1 MPVKGVKQ
9 GPIVIEKDT
18 VTIRG
23 VELKGHWN
31 RMFEPR
37 VITDYDIT
45 TKDFVAT
52 LDGGESID
60 YCYQC
65 GKCIPVCPVDIVG
78 DYGPRKVYRKLQ
90 LGVDLTQDP
99 DLWLCTTCMNC
110 LRVCPKEVN
119 MIKIMPAVR
128 EVAINQSKFVPP
140 ELQKALENTSRYGNP
155 LGENPR
161 KRAEW
166 ARDAGVPVNIMAQ
179 IKRPVDIL
187 WYVSS
192 YTSYHPR
199 GKDAARAMARVFAAL
214 GVDWGILGPEE
225 KDDGDSQRLAG
236 EKGLFEMLAEQN
248 IATFNKYQFNR
259 LVVSGPHEFN
269 AFKNLYPNYGGNFDV
284 LHYTQFLRP
293 MLDQLKP
300 LFKKPLGK
308 KVTFHD
314 PCYLGRHNGEYDA
327 PRDLLRAIPGVEL
340 VEMGRCRENGYC
352 CGGGGGGMW
361 TDSFSRDYTKMRL
374 SDRRV
379 QEAVET
385 GADVLAVTCPF
396 EVSRFEDAVKA
407 TGNEGKLVV
416 RDIIELVDEAMKE

>member
-9 GPIVIEKDT
+9 GPIVVEKDS

-23 VELKGHWN
+23 VELKGQWN

-37 VITDYDIT
+37 VIDDYDLT
-45 TKDFVAT
+45 HLDMVSS

-60 YCYQC
+60 FCYQC
-65 GKCIPVCPVDIVG
+65 GKCVPVCPVDVVG
-78 DYGPRKVYRKLQ
+78 NYGPRKIYRKLQ
-90 LGVDLTQDP
+90 LGVNLVEDP

-128 EVAINQSKFVPP
+128 EVAVNENKVPP
-140 ELQKALENTSRYGNP
+140 ELQKAFENTAKYGNP

-161 KRAEW
+161 RRAEW
-166 ARDAGVPVNIMAQ
+166 AKEAGIPVPILAQ
-179 IKRPVDIL
+179 LKRPVDIL
-187 WYVSS
+187 WYVST

-199 GKDAARAMARVFAAL
+199 GKDAARAMARTLSSL
-214 GVDWGILGPEE
+214 GIDWGILGTEE

-248 IATFNKYQFNR
+248 IATFNKYQFNKM
-259 LVVSGPHEFN
+259 VVSGPHEFN
-269 AFKNLYPNYGGNFDV
+269 AFKNIYPKYGGTFEIE
-284 LHYTQFLRP
+284 HYTQFLRP
-293 MLDQLKP
+293 FIPQLREKMQKP
-300 LFKKPLGK
+300 LNV

-327 PRDLLRAIPGVEL
+327 PRDLLKAIPGVDL
-340 VEMGRCRENGYC
+340 LEMGRCRENGYC

-379 QEAVET
+379 MEAVET
-385 GADVLAVTCPF
+385 GADVLAVCCPF

-407 TGNEGKLVV
+407 TGNSGKLVV
-416 RDIIELVDEAMKE
+416 RDIIEMIDEAIRG

>member
-9 GPIVIEKDT
+9 GPIVVEKES

-23 VELKGHWN
+23 VELKGQWN

-37 VITDYDIT
+37 VIDDYDLT
-45 TKDFVAT
+45 NLDLVAS

-60 YCYQC
+60 FCYQC

-78 DYGPRKVYRKLQ
+78 NYGPRKIYRKLQ
-90 LGVDLTQDP
+90 LGVSLVDDP

-128 EVAINQSKFVPP
+128 ELAVNENKVPP
-140 ELQKALENTSRYGNP
+140 ELQKAFENTAKYGNP

-166 ARDAGVPVNIMAQ
+166 AKDAGVPVSILGQ

-187 WYVSS
+187 WYVST

-199 GKDAARAMARVFAAL
+199 GKDAARAMARVFSNL
-214 GVDWGILGPEE
+214 GVDWGILGAEE

-248 IATFNKYQFNR
+248 IATFNKYRFNKM
-259 LVVSGPHEFN
+259 VVSGPHEFN
-269 AFKNLYPNYGGNFDV
+269 AFKNIYPNYGGNFTV
-284 LHYTQFLRP
+284 EHYTQFLRP
-293 MLDQLKP
+293 FIPALKEKMTKSLDH
-300 LFKKPLGK
+300 

-314 PCYLGRHNGEYDA
+314 PCYLGRHNGEYDS
-327 PRDLLRAIPGVEL
+327 PRDLLRAIPGLEL
-340 VEMGRCRENGYC
+340 IEMGRCRENGYC

-361 TDSFSRDYTKMRL
+361 TDSFSRDFTKMRL

-379 QEAVET
+379 IEAVET
-385 GADVLAVTCPF
+385 GADVLAVCCPF

-407 TGNEGKLVV
+407 TGNAGKLVV
-416 RDIIELVDEAMKE
+416 KDIIELVDESIRG

>member
-9 GPIVIEKDT
+9 GPIVVESDS

-23 VELKGHWN
+23 VELKGQWN
-31 RMFEPR
+31 RMFESR
-37 VITDYDIT
+37 VIDDYDLT
-45 TKDFVAT
+45 H
-52 LDGGESID
+52 LDEVSSLEGGESID

-65 GKCIPVCPVDIVG
+65 GKCVPVCPVDVVG
-78 DYGPRKVYRKLQ
+78 NYGPRKIYRKLQ
-90 LGVDLTQDP
+90 LGVDLVEDP

-128 EVAINQSKFVPP
+128 EVAVNQNKVPG
-140 ELQKALENTSRYGNP
+140 ELQKAFENTARYGNP

-166 ARDAGVPVNIMAQ
+166 AKEAGVSVPIMAQ

-199 GKDAARAMARVFAAL
+199 GKDAARAMARVLTAL
-214 GVDWGILGPEE
+214 AVDWGILGPEE

-248 IATFNKYQFNR
+248 IATFNKYRFNR
-259 LVVSGPHEFN
+259 MVVSGPHEFN
-269 AFKNLYPNYGGNFDV
+269 AFKNIYPKYGGDFNIE
-284 LHYTQFLRP
+284 HYTQFLRP
-293 MLDQLKP
+293 FVPRLKEMMRTPLDVR
-300 LFKKPLGK
+300 
-308 KVTFHD
+308 VTFHD

-327 PRDLLRAIPGVEL
+327 PRDLLQAIPGVEL
-340 VEMGRCRENGYC
+340 IEMGRCRENGYC

-379 QEAVET
+379 LEAVET
-385 GADVLAVTCPF
+385 GADVLAVCCPF

-407 TGNEGKLVV
+407 TGNEGNIVV
-416 RDIIELVDEAMKE
+416 RDIIEMIDESMRG

>member
-9 GPIVIEKDT
+9 GPIVVEKDS

-23 VELKGHWN
+23 VELKGQWN
-31 RMFEPR
+31 RMFESR
-37 VITDYDIT
+37 VIDDYDLT
-45 TKDFVAT
+45 HLDEVSA

-65 GKCIPVCPVDIVG
+65 GKCVPVCPVDVVG
-78 DYGPRKVYRKLQ
+78 DYGPRKIYRKLQ
-90 LGVDLTQDP
+90 LGVNLVEDP

-128 EVAINQSKFVPP
+128 EVAVNQNKVPG
-140 ELQKALENTSRYGNP
+140 ELQKAFENTARYGNP

-166 ARDAGVPVNIMAQ
+166 AKDAGVPVPILAQ
-179 IKRPVDIL
+179 VKRPVDVL

-199 GKDAARAMARVFAAL
+199 GKDAARAMARVMTAL

-248 IATFNKYQFNR
+248 IAIFNKYQFNKM
-259 LVVSGPHEFN
+259 VVSGPHEFN
-269 AFKNLYPNYGGNFDV
+269 AFKNVYPKYGGDYNID
-284 LHYTQFLRP
+284 HYTQFLRP
-293 MLDQLKP
+293 VIPRLQQMMHKP
-300 LFKKPLGK
+300 LNVR
-308 KVTFHD
+308 VTFHD

-327 PRDLLRAIPGVEL
+327 PRDLLRAIPGVDL
-340 VEMGRCRENGYC
+340 IEMGRCRENGYC

-379 QEAVET
+379 MEAVET
-385 GADVLAVTCPF
+385 GADVLAVCCPF

-407 TGNEGKLVV
+407 TGNAGKLVV
-416 RDIIELVDEAMKE
+416 KDIIEMVDESMK

>member
-9 GPIVIEKDT
+9 GPIVVEKDT

-23 VELKGHWN
+23 VELKAQWN
-31 RMFEPR
+31 RMFESR
-37 VITDYDIT
+37 VIDDYDLT
-45 TKDFVAT
+45 NLDMVAS

-60 YCYQC
+60 FCYQC
-65 GKCIPVCPVDIVG
+65 GKCVPVCPVDVVG
-78 DYGPRKVYRKLQ
+78 NYGPRKIYKKLQ
-90 LGVDLTQDP
+90 LGVNLVDDP

-119 MIKIMPAVR
+119 MIQIMPAVR
-128 EVAINQSKFVPP
+128 EVAVNENKVPG
-140 ELQKALENTSRYGNP
+140 ELQKAFENTAKYGNP

-161 KRAEW
+161 KRADW
-166 ARDAGVPVNIMAQ
+166 AKEAGVSVPIMAQ
-179 IKRPVDIL
+179 IKRPVDVL

-199 GKDAARAMARVFAAL
+199 GKDAARAMARVLSGLDA
-214 GVDWGILGPEE
+214 DWGILGPEE
-225 KDDGDSQRLAG
+225 KDDGDSHRLAG

-248 IATFNKYQFNR
+248 IAIFSKYQFNKM
-259 LVVSGPHEFN
+259 VVSGPHEFN
-269 AFKNLYPNYGGNFDV
+269 AFKNVYPKYGGHFEIE
-284 LHYTQFLRP
+284 HYTQFLRP
-293 MLDQLKP
+293 LIPRLGEMMAKP
-300 LFKKPLGK
+300 LNV

-327 PRDLLRAIPGVEL
+327 PRELLKAIPGVEL
-340 VEMGRCRENGYC
+340 IEMGRCRENGYC

-361 TDSFSRDYTKMRL
+361 TDSFSRDFTKMRL

-379 QEAVET
+379 IEAVET
-385 GADVLAVTCPF
+385 GADTLAVCCPF

-416 RDIIELVDEAMKE
+416 KDIIELIDESIRG

>member
-9 GPIVIEKDT
+9 GPIVVEKDS

-23 VELKGHWN
+23 VELKGQWN

-37 VITDYDIT
+37 VIDDYDLT
-45 TKDFVAT
+45 NLDMVSS

-60 YCYQC
+60 FCYQC
-65 GKCIPVCPVDIVG
+65 GKCVPVCPVDVVG
-78 DYGPRKVYRKLQ
+78 NYGPRKIYRKLQ
-90 LGVDLTQDP
+90 LGVNLVEDP

-128 EVAINQSKFVPP
+128 EVAVNENKVPP
-140 ELQKALENTSRYGNP
+140 ELQKAFENTAKYGNP

-161 KRAEW
+161 RRAEW
-166 ARDAGVPVNIMAQ
+166 AKEAGIPVPILAQ
-179 IKRPVDIL
+179 LKRPVDIL
-187 WYVSS
+187 WYVST

-199 GKDAARAMARVFAAL
+199 GKDAARAMARTLSSL
-214 GVDWGILGPEE
+214 GIDWGILGTEE

-248 IATFNKYQFNR
+248 IATFNKYQFNKM
-259 LVVSGPHEFN
+259 VVSGPHEFN
-269 AFKNLYPNYGGNFDV
+269 AFKNIYPKYGGTFEIE
-284 LHYTQFLRP
+284 HYTQFLRP
-293 MLDQLKP
+293 FIPQLREKMQKP
-300 LFKKPLGK
+300 LNV

-327 PRDLLRAIPGVEL
+327 PRDLLKAIPGVDL
-340 VEMGRCRENGYC
+340 LEMGRCRENGYC

-379 QEAVET
+379 MEAVET
-385 GADVLAVTCPF
+385 GADVLAVCCPF

-407 TGNEGKLVV
+407 TGNSGKLVV
-416 RDIIELVDEAMKE
+416 RDIIEMIDEAIRG

>member
-9 GPIVIEKDT
+9 GPIVVEKDS

-23 VELKGHWN
+23 VELKGQWN

-37 VITDYDIT
+37 VIDDYDLT
-45 TKDFVAT
+45 NLDMVSS

-60 YCYQC
+60 FCYQC
-65 GKCIPVCPVDIVG
+65 GKCVPVCPVDVVG
-78 DYGPRKVYRKLQ
+78 NYGPRKIYRKLQ
-90 LGVDLTQDP
+90 LGVNLVEDP

-128 EVAINQSKFVPP
+128 EVAVNENKVPP
-140 ELQKALENTSRYGNP
+140 ELQKAFENTAKYGNP

-161 KRAEW
+161 RRAEW
-166 ARDAGVPVNIMAQ
+166 AKEAGIPVPILAQ
-179 IKRPVDIL
+179 LKRPVDIL
-187 WYVSS
+187 WYVST

-199 GKDAARAMARVFAAL
+199 GKDAARAMARTLSSL
-214 GVDWGILGPEE
+214 GIDWGILGTEE

-248 IATFNKYQFNR
+248 IATFNKYQFNKM
-259 LVVSGPHEFN
+259 VVSGPHEFN
-269 AFKNLYPNYGGNFDV
+269 AFKNIYPNYGGTFEIE
-284 LHYTQFLRP
+284 HYTQFLRP
-293 MLDQLKP
+293 FIPQLREKMQKP
-300 LFKKPLGK
+300 LNV

-327 PRDLLRAIPGVEL
+327 PRDLLKAIPGVDL
-340 VEMGRCRENGYC
+340 LEMGRCRENGYC

-379 QEAVET
+379 MEAVET
-385 GADVLAVTCPF
+385 GADVLAVCCPF

-407 TGNEGKLVV
+407 TGNSGKLVV
-416 RDIIELVDEAMKE
+416 RDIIEMIDEAIRG